1 MTQVQTCTMVDG
13 VTFRVVATTRRALPV
28 VSLIVILV
36 AALSFGIPSA
46 VLAQEP
52 SPISL
57 EVEVGFD
64 GKARVGHW
72 IPVVVRLENTG
83 PDLEAEIHVTASR
96 GHPTSSGINIADV
109 VLPRGSRKRLTLY
122 VPYMTAIPRL
132 EVELVAD
139 GRVVTRLETPVN
151 VIGESDILVGVIGL
165 RAGPWNL
172 LTTLDLPGQA
182 REVAVAPIAP
192 DSFPHR
198 QEALRAFDVIALGD
212 VAVQTLPSETLEAL
226 EGWVAGGG
234 TLVLSGGLNAE
245 ARLVGLPLHLMPVVP
260 GDTAER
266 EKIPALERLG
276 NEPIS
281 ASLPI
286 AVNSASVVSGRVLA
300 QEEELPLAVL
310 SRFGKGRV
318 LFLAFDPAAQPLVGW
333 PGLPQMWRE
342 LLFQSLRPSVLYSNQ
357 ADGRNLGHPDSQWT
371 YQLHSAMSNLPALE
385 FPSIKVLL
393 AIIIGY
399 ILLVGPVNYVM
410 LRWLRRPGLTWFT
423 IPILVILFSVGVFLL
438 AVRAKGSDV
447 QVSSVTLVQEAPD
460 TDWARVQRMAGVLVP
475 RQGDYRVEVPG
486 SALVASWD
494 GGVGPYVSGLAG
506 PGGIVKVRN
515 GEEESELELLKMGTW
530 TMRSLVTDRIQRV
543 EETLSHDLY
552 VEEGH
557 LKGTVTNRSLTPL
570 RQVWLVSTGGV
581 VDLGELASRDTA
593 SVDTS
598 LVTFAGVLPSWELRE
613 QWLFSFAFKPGDARE
628 NRQRH
633 QLHEMAT
640 SVFESLYSEPPSDLS
655 TILLAWTDENP
666 KLVSVDGL
674 RPSGPSLTLIAKPV
688 SSHLRGNF
696 SIPSGLLMGRALNI
710 DGEII
715 GKSAELITFGGGS
728 ITYQF
733 EVPDNVREM
742 NRVVLHVPFESVL
755 TITQDV
761 EALAYHWEDDT
772 WEPLDLK
779 SVPLQARSSFSR
791 GQVPPQSVMMLNH
804 GVTVYSRTLG
814 EVTFTEALEGEMGQ
828 GEGLGGY
835 VSSTGLIRVRVS
847 VGGGYIGRP
856 SLAIDGIAQ

>member
-1 MTQVQTCTMVDG
+1 MLK
-13 VTFRVVATTRRALPV
+13 VVATTRRTLSAVSMV
-28 VSLIVILV
+28 VLMA
-36 AALSFGIPSA
+36 AALSIDNSPG

-57 EVEVGFD
+57 EVEVGFG
-64 GKARVGHW
+64 GKVRVGHW
-72 IPVVVRLENTG
+72 IPVVVRVENTG

-96 GHPTSSGINIADV
+96 GHPSSSGINVADV

-139 GRVVTRLETPVN
+139 GRLLTKLETPVN
-151 VIGESDILVGVIGL
+151 VLAESDILVGVLGS
-165 RAGPWNL
+165 RAGSWNL

-198 QEALRAFDVIALGD
+198 QEVLHAFDVIALGD
-212 VAVQTLPSETLEAL
+212 VSVQTLPSETLEAL

-234 TLVLSGGLNAE
+234 TLILSGGLNAE
-245 ARLVGLPLHLMPVVP
+245 ARLSGLPQFLMPVVP
-260 GDTAER
+260 GDTAEQ

-281 ASLPI
+281 SSLPI

-310 SRFGKGRV
+310 SRYGKGSV
-318 LFLAFDPAAQPLVGW
+318 LFLAFDPVAQTLVGW
-333 PGLPQMWRE
+333 PGLRQMWRE

-357 ADGRNLGHPDSQWT
+357 VDGRNLGVAASQWT
-371 YQLHSAMSNLPALE
+371 YQLHNAMSNLPALE
-385 FPSIKVLL
+385 FPSLKVLL
-393 AIIIGY
+393 GIITGY

-423 IPILVILFSVGVFLL
+423 IPVLVLLFSIGVYLL
-438 AVRAKGSDV
+438 AVRVKGSDV
-447 QVSSVTLVQEAPD
+447 QLSSVTIVQEAPD
-460 TDWARVQRMAGVLVP
+460 TDWARVQRMAGVVVP
-475 RQGDYRVEVPG
+475 SQGDYLVEVPG
-486 SALVASWD
+486 DALVASW
-494 GGVGPYVSGLAG
+494 GSAGPYVSGFG
-506 PGGIVKVRN
+506 SSGSIVKVRN
-515 GEEESELELLKMGTW
+515 REETSELELLKMGTW
-530 TMRSLVTDRIQRV
+530 TMSSLATDRIERV
-543 EETLSHDLY
+543 EEILSHDLH

-557 LKGTVTNRSLTPL
+557 LKGNVTNRSLTPL

-598 LVTFAGVLPSWELRE
+598 LATFSDILPSWELRE
-613 QWLFSFAFKPGDARE
+613 QWLFSGTFRPGDARE

-633 QLHEMAT
+633 QLLEIAT
-640 SVFESLYSEPPSDLS
+640 PIFESLYSEPPSDLS
-655 TILLAWTDENP
+655 TILLAWTDENQM
-666 KLVSVDGL
+666 VVTVDGL
-674 RPSGPSLTLIAKPV
+674 RPSGPSLALIAKPV
-688 SSHLRGNF
+688 TLHLRGTF

-715 GKSAELITFGGGS
+715 GKTSELITFGGGS
-728 ITYQF
+728 IAYQF
-733 EVPDNVREM
+733 EIPGNVREM
-742 NRVVLHVPFESVL
+742 NRIALHIPFESVL
-755 TITQDV
+755 PITQDV
-761 EALAYHWEDDT
+761 VALAYHWEDDT
-772 WEPLDLK
+772 WEPLDLNLV
-779 SVPLQARSSFSR
+779 SLQSKSSFS
-791 GQVPPQSVMMLNH
+791 GGHVPRPPVMMLNS
-804 GVTVYSRTLG
+804 GVAAYSRTFG
-814 EVTFTEALEGEMGQ
+814 EITFTDAFEGEMGK
-828 GEGLGGY
+828 GEGLDGY
-835 VSSTGLIRVRVS
+835 VSSTGLIRVKVS

>member
-1 MTQVQTCTMVDG
+1 MTQAQTYTMVDG
-13 VTFRVVATTRRALPV
+13 VMFRLAATTRRALPV
-28 VSLIVILV
+28 VSVVVIL
-36 AALSFGIPSA
+36 AAVLSFGNPSE

-57 EVEVGFD
+57 EVEVGLD

-72 IPVVVRLENTG
+72 IPVVVRVENTG

-132 EVELVAD
+132 EVELVD
-139 GRVVTRLETPVN
+139 EGRVVTRLETPVN
-151 VIGESDILVGVIGL
+151 VIGESDILVGVIGR

-182 REVAVAPIAP
+182 REVAVVPIAP

-234 TLVLSGGLNAE
+234 TLVLSGGMNAE
-245 ARLVGLPLHLMPVVP
+245 ARLEGLPLHLMPVVP

-281 ASLPI
+281 ASPPI
-286 AVNSASVVSGRVLA
+286 AVNSANVVSGRVLA
-300 QEEELPLAVL
+300 QEEGLPLAVL
-310 SRFGKGRV
+310 SRYGKGSV
-318 LFLAFDPAAQPLVGW
+318 LFLAFDPVAQPLVGW

-357 ADGRNLGHPDSQWT
+357 IDGRNRGVTTSQWT
-371 YQLHSAMSNLPALE
+371 YQLHNAMTNLPALE

-393 AIIIGY
+393 GIIAGY

-423 IPILVILFSVGVFLL
+423 VPMLVLLFSIGVYLL
-438 AVRAKGSDV
+438 AVRIKGSDV

-460 TDWARVQRMAGVLVP
+460 TDWARVQRMAGVVVP
-475 RQGDYRVEVPG
+475 SQGDYRVEVPG

-494 GGVGPYVSGLAG
+494 GAGQNVSGLG
-506 PGGIVKVRN
+506 SSGSIVKVRN
-515 GEEESELELLKMGTW
+515 RKEISELELLKMGTW
-530 TMRSLVTDRIQRV
+530 TMSSLVTDRIERI
-543 EETLSHDLY
+543 EEILSHDLY

-557 LKGTVTNRSLTPL
+557 LKGTVTNGSLTPL

-581 VDLGELASRDTA
+581 VDLGDLASRDTA
-593 SVDTS
+593 LVDTS
-598 LVTFAGVLPSWELRE
+598 LATFSGILPSWELRE
-613 QWLFSFAFKPGDARE
+613 QWLFSGTFRPDDARY

-633 QLHEMAT
+633 QLSEMAT
-640 SVFESLYSEPPSDLS
+640 PIFESLYSEPPSDLS

-666 KLVSVDGL
+666 MVVTVDGL

-688 SSHLRGNF
+688 TLHLRGTF
-696 SIPSGLLMGRALNI
+696 SIPSGLLIGRALNI

-715 GKSAELITFGGGS
+715 GKTSELITFGGGS
-728 ITYQF
+728 IAYQF
-733 EVPDNVREM
+733 EVPGNVREM
-742 NRVVLHVPFESVL
+742 NRVSLHVPFENVL
-755 TITQDV
+755 PITQDV
-761 EALAYHWEDDT
+761 MALAYHWEDDT

-779 SVPLQARSSFSR
+779 LVPLQAKSSFS
-791 GQVPPQSVMMLNH
+791 GGHGPPPPAMILNP
-804 GVTVYSRTLG
+804 GVAAYSRTLG
-814 EVTFTEALEGEMGQ
+814 EITFTGALEGEMGK
-828 GEGLGGY
+828 GEGLDGY
-835 VSSTGLIRVRVS
+835 VSSTGLIRVKVTL
-847 VGGGYIGRP
+847 GGGYIGRP

>member
-1 MTQVQTCTMVDG
+1 MS
-13 VTFRVVATTRRALPV
+13 VV
-28 VSLIVILV
+28 VILA
-36 AALSFGIPSA
+36 AALSFGNPSE

-72 IPVVVRLENTG
+72 IPVVVRVENTG

-132 EVELVAD
+132 EVELVD
-139 GRVVTRLETPVN
+139 EGRVVTRLETPVN
-151 VIGESDILVGVIGL
+151 VIGESDILVGVIGR

-182 REVAVAPIAP
+182 REVAVVPIAP
-192 DSFPHR
+192 GSFPHR

-212 VAVQTLPSETLEAL
+212 VAVQTLPSETLEAI
-226 EGWVAGGG
+226 EGWVASGG
-234 TLVLSGGLNAE
+234 TLVLSGGLTTE
-245 ARLVGLPLHLMPVVP
+245 ARLEGLPAHLMPIVP

-266 EKIPALERLG
+266 EKIPSLERLG

-281 ASLPI
+281 ASHPI
-286 AVNSASVVSGRVLA
+286 AVNSANVVSGRVLA
-300 QEEELPLAVL
+300 QEEGLPLAVL
-310 SRFGKGRV
+310 SRYGNGSI
-318 LFLAFDPAAQPLVGW
+318 LFLAFDPVAQPLVGW

-342 LLFQSLRPSVLYSNQ
+342 LLFQSIRPSVLYSNQ
-357 ADGRNLGHPDSQWT
+357 IDGRNRGVTTSQWT
-371 YQLHSAMSNLPALE
+371 YQLHNAMTNLPALE

-393 AIIIGY
+393 GIIAGY

-423 IPILVILFSVGVFLL
+423 VPVLVLLFSIGVYLL
-438 AVRAKGSDV
+438 AVRIKGSDV

-475 RQGDYRVEVPG
+475 SRGDYRVEVPG

-494 GGVGPYVSGLAG
+494 GDVGPYVSGLAG

-530 TMRSLVTDRIQRV
+530 TMRSLVTDRIERV
-543 EETLSHDLY
+543 EEILSLDLY
-552 VEEGH
+552 VEEGQ
-557 LKGTVTNRSLTPL
+557 LKGTVTNRSLMPL

-581 VDLGELASRDTA
+581 VDLGELESGGTA
-593 SVDTS
+593 SVDTT
-598 LVTFAGVLPSWELRE
+598 LATFARVLPSWELRE
-613 QWLFSFAFKPGDARE
+613 QWLFSVDFKPGDERE

-633 QLHEMAT
+633 QLQEMAS

-666 KLVSVDGL
+666 MVVTVDES

-688 SSHLRGNF
+688 TPHLRGKF

-715 GKSAELITFGGGS
+715 GKTSELITFGGGS

-733 EVPDNVREM
+733 EVPGNVRKM
-742 NRVVLHVPFESVL
+742 NRVALHVPFESVL
-755 TITQDV
+755 PITQDV
-761 EALAYHWEDDT
+761 VALAYHWEDDT

-779 SVPLQARSSFSR
+779 LVPLQAQSSFS
-791 GQVPPQSVMMLNH
+791 GGHGPPPPALILNP
-804 GVTVYSRTLG
+804 GVAVYSRTFG
-814 EVTFTEALEGEMGQ
+814 EVTFTEALQGEMGQ

-835 VSSTGLIRVRVS
+835 MSPTGLIRVKVTL
-847 VGGGYIGRP
+847 GGGYIGRP